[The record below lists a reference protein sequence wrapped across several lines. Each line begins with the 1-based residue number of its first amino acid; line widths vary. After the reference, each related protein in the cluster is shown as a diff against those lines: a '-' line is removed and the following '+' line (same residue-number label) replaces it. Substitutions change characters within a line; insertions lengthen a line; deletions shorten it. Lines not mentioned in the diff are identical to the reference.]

1 MKQYEVVMQIMEKN
15 GGFATLK
22 YLNENVL
29 KVPDV
34 EWKTKSP
41 FASIRRIVQDSRF
54 FFKIKPGLWA
64 LKSHKEKLPSNILGM
79 IKESEEPSDKVQK
92 YTHYYYQGILS
103 EIGTFNK
110 YDVYI
115 PSQDKNRPY
124 LDKTLKDV
132 STLERLPMFTYDH
145 IINTI
150 KSIDVIWMNDRG
162 FPDTVFEIEN
172 STNFKNSLS
181 KYFELRD
188 FVADMI
194 MVSYKERYPEFN
206 SVMNMNVY
214 KDLRARVS
222 FYDYEYLES
231 YFSNPFRFKQFK
243 QPAKT
248 ISIV

>member
-1 MKQYEVVMQIMEKN
+1 
-15 GGFATLK
+15 
-22 YLNENVL
+22 
-29 KVPDV
+29 
-34 EWKTKSP
+34 
-41 FASIRRIVQDSRF
+41 
-54 FFKIKPGLWA
+54 
-64 LKSHKEKLPSNILGM
+64 M
-79 IKESEEPSDKVQK
+79 INESEEPLGKAQK

-150 KSIDVIWMNDRG
+150 KSIDVIWMNNRG
-162 FPDTVFEIEN
+162 FPDTIFEVEN

-181 KYFELRD
+181 KFFELRD
-188 FVADMI
+188 FFTDMI
-194 MVSYKERYPEFN
+194 MVSYKEKYPEFK
-206 SVMNMNVY
+206 SVMSLSIY
-214 KDLRARVS
+214 KDLIPRVS

-231 YFSNPFRFKQFK
+231 YFSKPFQFKQFK
-243 QPAKT
+243 RLQKFLADY
-248 ISIV
+248 